1 MGYLYSGDEISII
14 TQQVNDAFRKANKRM
29 SEIEETL
36 KTLTEKV
43 ERLEQQNE
51 AKEDKAE

>member
-1 MGYLYSGDEISII
+1 MTLYSNDEITII
-14 TQQVNDAFRKANKRM
+14 TRQVNDAFKQANKRM

-43 ERLEQQNE
+43 KRLEQQQKSE
-51 AKEDKAE
+51 PKK